1 MNDQDHLTDTEIKN
15 KILVIV
21 DQLINAQPEL
31 YSSDTMLIDD
41 KLNVLISES
50 SQALAF
56 ITTIEDEFDV
66 ELDDDDIDLEFFT
79 NVDVMTARIKR
90 NLQDQ

>member
-1 MNDQDHLTDTEIKN
+1 MNEQTYLTDSEIKN

-21 DQLINAQPEL
+21 DQLISAQPEL
-31 YSSDTMLIDD
+31 RNSETMLVDD

-50 SQALAF
+50 SQALVF

-66 ELDDDDIDLEFFT
+66 ELDDDDIDLDFFT
-79 NVDVMTARIKR
+79 DVDVMIARIKK
-90 NLQDQ
+90 NLQD

>member
-1 MNDQDHLTDTEIKN
+1 MNDQVHLTDTEIKN
-15 KILVIV
+15 KLLVIV

-31 YSSDTMLIDD
+31 HNSDTMLIDD

-50 SQALAF
+50 SQALVF

-79 NVDVMTARIKR
+79 DVDVMTARIKR

>member
-1 MNDQDHLTDTEIKN
+1 
-15 KILVIV
+15 
-21 DQLINAQPEL
+21 
-31 YSSDTMLIDD
+31 MLIDD

-50 SQALAF
+50 SQALVL

-79 NVDVMTARIKR
+79 DVNVMTARIKR

>member
-1 MNDQDHLTDTEIKN
+1 MNDQIHLTDTEIKN
-15 KILVIV
+15 KLLVIV

-31 YSSDTMLIDD
+31 HNSDTMLIDD

-50 SQALAF
+50 SQALVF

-79 NVDVMTARIKR
+79 DVNVMTARIKR

>member
-1 MNDQDHLTDTEIKN
+1 MNDQIHLTDTEIKN
-15 KILVIV
+15 KLLVIV
-21 DQLINAQPEL
+21 DQLINAQSEL
-31 YSSDTMLIDD
+31 HNSDTMLIDD

-50 SQALAF
+50 SQALVF

-79 NVDVMTARIKR
+79 DVNVMTARIKR

>member
-1 MNDQDHLTDTEIKN
+1 MNEQTYLTDSEIKN

-21 DQLINAQPEL
+21 DQLISTQPEL
-31 YSSDTMLIDD
+31 RNSETMLVDD

-50 SQALAF
+50 SQALVF

-66 ELDDDDIDLEFFT
+66 ELDDDDIDLDFFT
-79 NVDVMTARIKR
+79 DVDVMIARIKK
-90 NLQDQ
+90 NLQD